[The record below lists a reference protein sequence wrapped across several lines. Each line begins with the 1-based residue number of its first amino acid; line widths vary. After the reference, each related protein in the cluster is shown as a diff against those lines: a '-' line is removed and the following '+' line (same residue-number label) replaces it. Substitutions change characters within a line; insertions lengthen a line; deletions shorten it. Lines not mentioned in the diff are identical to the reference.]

1 MAALSRGFDRCVH
14 SVRVVLLDS
23 PNQRPPLPP
32 SPRPSGDAA
41 HAMTPFVC
49 STSTAL
55 ADAHQLVRCL
65 CVAASGE
72 PVAQLYPGSAASV
85 DDSGATASGAA
96 ADTGAGAGA
105 ASGSSGSGAGAR
117 SGSNMSGR
125 RGQGGRGSGAAEA
138 GAASPTVADAPTV
151 RDAVARGGRLTKL
164 KRLGR
169 ERLLDAVQVYHADM
183 VRRGAAA
190 VTGARHACTWRHFS
204 TTGGIWFR
212 NAMSLLARVLLWV
225 LGYARV
231 VIALL
236 FCTFVYLFF
245 VVGRWLI
252 NL

>member
-1 MAALSRGFDRCVH
+1 
-14 SVRVVLLDS
+14 
-23 PNQRPPLPP
+23 
-32 SPRPSGDAA
+32 
-41 HAMTPFVC
+41 MTPFVC

-85 DDSGATASGAA
+85 DDSGATTSGAA
-96 ADTGAGAGA
+96 ADASGGGAG
-105 ASGSSGSGAGAR
+105 
-117 SGSNMSGR
+117 SGSNVSGR
-125 RGQGGRGSGAAEA
+125 RGQGGSGSGGAEA

-151 RDAVARGGRLTKL
+151 HDAVARGGRLTKL

-169 ERLLDAVQVYHADM
+169 ERMLDAVQVYHGDM

-212 NAMSLLARVLLWV
+212 NVMSLVARVLLWV

-236 FCTFVYLFF
+236 FCAFVYLFF